1 MCIQLIAFCDF
12 EVSLQNAIYRIFE
25 IEIKGCWFHYNQA
38 IIRKLFNLGFKI
50 RFSNEISFKLWVRRF
65 EALALIHIEKIMEG
79 WTIIINTIPGEL
91 NTQLIKLINYFINT
105 WILGKQGATLT
116 VNV

>member
-1 MCIQLIAFCDF
+1 
-12 EVSLQNAIYRIFE
+12 
-25 IEIKGCWFHYNQA
+25 
-38 IIRKLFNLGFKI
+38 
-50 RFSNEISFKLWVRRF
+50 
-65 EALALIHIEKIMEG
+65 MEG

-116 VNV
+116 VNVWNLHNLEGDRTNNSLEGNHSGANKQIKPHSDIYKVIKYFKTNESENSLLFLQMQQGNMKTKESESLKDR